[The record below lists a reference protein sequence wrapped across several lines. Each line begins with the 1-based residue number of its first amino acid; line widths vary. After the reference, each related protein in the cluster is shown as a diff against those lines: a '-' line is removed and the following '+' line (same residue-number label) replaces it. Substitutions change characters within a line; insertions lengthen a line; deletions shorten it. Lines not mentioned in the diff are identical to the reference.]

1 MFGEVGAGLQIAPN
15 CTRILDSWGLLEE
28 VQSLG
33 VLPNYMVMKD
43 AIDGKVLTRL
53 DLVDVERRYGFPD
66 MVIHRSDLHATLL
79 RACQRAG
86 VDLVTS
92 VLVTGYQPVEGGA
105 WVFHDQVRSMRR

>member
-1 MFGEVGAGLQIAPN
+1 
-15 CTRILDSWGLLEE
+15 
-28 VQSLG
+28 
-33 VLPNYMVMKD
+33 MVMKD

-53 DLVDVERRYGFPD
+53 DIVDVERRYGFPY

-92 VLVTGYQPVEGGA
+92 VLVT
-105 WVFHDQVRSMRR
+105 R